1 MNDHIP
7 KMAPVDIA
15 TPLPGAGEGAR
26 ATTTTTRPTNG
37 NRRGS
42 LLSRVVSSVRSLHNP
57 ENNAANDDDD
67 DSGSDTSSLREF
79 NRHLSRLQSNAT
91 EGGFNLDTVMAGKA
105 ERERKEGKKERRI
118 DVGWKGLC
126 VRGVG
131 ADVVYAEDLAR

>member
-1 MNDHIP
+1 
-7 KMAPVDIA
+7 
-15 TPLPGAGEGAR
+15 
-26 ATTTTTRPTNG
+26 
-37 NRRGS
+37 

-57 ENNAANDDDD
+57 DANDDNDDDD
-67 DSGSDTSSLREF
+67 GSGSDTSSLREF
-79 NRHLSRLQSNAT
+79 NRHLSRLQSNAD
-91 EGGFNLDTVMAGKA
+91 EGFDLDAVMAGKA

>member
-1 MNDHIP
+1 MNDHIL

-26 ATTTTTRPTNG
+26 ATTTTRATNG

-42 LLSRVVSSVRSLHNP
+42 LLSRVVSSVRSIHNP
-57 ENNAANDDDD
+57 DTNAAANDDD

-118 DVGWKGLC
+118 DLGWKGLC